1 MRRETVAALA
11 AALVL
16 WAGAAQAGVK
26 VQGGMY
32 VVDDAEGWAPVKDGN
47 KAAAREEAK
56 RMAYRDALEKALG
69 ACVTG
74 VTEMENYEV
83 TRDKVFSKASGL
95 VKDFQIFTEKVDE
108 DGMLVLV
115 GVCKVEER
123 ALDGELGPDVIAML
137 GDPRIM
143 ILVDERVGET
153 VPFISATESE
163 ALRIFERAGYLIVD
177 PEQART
183 LLHLDPASAFDDPVK
198 LAEAA
203 RTLRADIIV
212 VGRAYADKF
221 AAQKINGIMLY
232 GVKGTVQLKAVLTKT
247 AYQVGSQTVE
257 RSTGKIPAQTVEGGA
272 ERCFREAT
280 AQAAEQIVYKIAYS
294 MASAGSALGGITVNV
309 RLTDVSFQDAERI
322 GELLRELAGKGGEVF
337 ERSYEGKRLELDIVS
352 ERTARAVASFLSEN
366 GVDVEGL
373 TAQTIEG
380 KIAARRADAPTQ
392 EAPGATVTVRIVG
405 VSSFK
410 DASALEDALI
420 ELAGASSVSAT
431 FGDETFQ
438 AGVTGLRAR
447 DIATFLSERG
457 IEIEGV
463 SEAVVSGRA
472 SGDKKKGL
480 W

>member
-1 MRRETVAALA
+1 M
-11 AALVL
+11 
-16 WAGAAQAGVK
+16 
-26 VQGGMY
+26 
-32 VVDDAEGWAPVKDGN
+32 
-47 KAAAREEAK
+47 
-56 RMAYRDALEKALG
+56 
-69 ACVTG
+69 
-74 VTEMENYEV
+74 
-83 TRDKVFSKASGL
+83 
-95 VKDFQIFTEKVDE
+95 
-108 DGMLVLV
+108 
-115 GVCKVEER
+115 
-123 ALDGELGPDVIAML
+123 
-137 GDPRIM
+137 
-143 ILVDERVGET
+143 
-153 VPFISATESE
+153 
-163 ALRIFERAGYLIVD
+163 
-177 PEQART
+177 
-183 LLHLDPASAFDDPVK
+183 
-198 LAEAA
+198 
-203 RTLRADIIV
+203 
-212 VGRAYADKF
+212 
-221 AAQKINGIMLY
+221 
-232 GVKGTVQLKAVLTKT
+232 
-247 AYQVGSQTVE
+247 
-257 RSTGKIPAQTVEGGA
+257 
-272 ERCFREAT
+272 
-280 AQAAEQIVYKIAYS
+280 
-294 MASAGSALGGITVNV
+294 GGITVNV

-366 GVDVEGL
+366 GVEVEGL

-380 KIAARRADAPTQ
+380 RIAARRADAPTQ